1 MSEVEKA
8 VSLFL
13 KGFRCSQAILS
24 TYGQQFGLERELALK
39 LASPFGAG
47 MGSLGNTCGAV
58 TGAFM
63 VLGLKYG
70 NSKASESKKKE
81 KAYQVVKEFTSRFKS
96 RNGTIKCK
104 KLLNCDISTSE
115 GRNKAV
121 EEKLFIEICP
131 NLVQD
136 SAEILEELLQNNV

>member
-1 MSEVEKA
+1 MTNVEEA
-8 VSLFL
+8 ISLFK

-24 TYGQQFGLERELALK
+24 TYGIQFGLDQELALK

-70 NSKASESKKKE
+70 NSKVGEIKKKE
-81 KAYQVVKEFTSRFKS
+81 KAYEITKEFVERFKS
-96 RNGTIKCK
+96 RNGTIMCK
-104 KLLNCDISTSE
+104 DLLNCDISTFE
-115 GRNKAV
+115 GRNKAIK
-121 EEKLFIEICP
+121 EKIFIEICP
-131 NLVQD
+131 KLVRD
-136 SAEILEELLQNNV
+136 SAEILEELL

>member
-1 MSEVEKA
+1 MTNVENA
-8 VSLFL
+8 ISLFK

-24 TYGQQFGLERELALK
+24 AYATQFGLDQELALR
-39 LASPFGAG
+39 LASPFGGG

-70 NSKASESKKKE
+70 HSKVGELKKKE
-81 KAYQVVKEFTSRFKS
+81 KANQIAKDFVEKFKS
-96 RNGTIKCK
+96 RNDSIMCK
-104 KLLNCDISTSE
+104 ELLNCDISTPE
-115 GRNKAV
+115 GRNKAI

-131 NLVQD
+131 NLVRD
-136 SAEILEELLQNNV
+136 SAEILEELL

>member
-1 MSEVEKA
+1 MNEVEEA
-8 VSLFL
+8 VSLFM

-24 TYGQQFGLERELALK
+24 TYGQQYGLERELALK

-70 NSKASESKKKE
+70 NSKSSEFRKKE
-81 KAYQVVKEFTSRFKS
+81 KAYEVVKEFTSRFKA
-96 RNGTIKCK
+96 RNGTIKCS
-104 KLLNCDISTSE
+104 KLLNCDISTPE

-121 EEKLFIEICP
+121 EEKFFIKICP
-131 NLVQD
+131 KLVQD
-136 SAEILEELLQNNV
+136 SAEILEEILQP

>member
-1 MSEVEKA
+1 MTNIEDA
-8 VSLFL
+8 VSLFK

-24 TYGQQFGLERELALK
+24 TYGIQFGLDQELALK

-70 NSKASESKKKE
+70 NSKVGEMKKKE
-81 KAYQVVKEFTSRFKS
+81 KAYEITKEFVERFKS
-96 RNGTIKCK
+96 RNSTIMCK
-104 KLLNCDISTSE
+104 DLLNCDISTFE
-115 GRNKAV
+115 GRNKAI
-121 EEKLFIEICP
+121 EEKFFIEICP
-131 NLVQD
+131 KFVRD
-136 SAEILEELLQNNV
+136 SAEILEELL

>member
-1 MSEVEKA
+1 MTNVEDA
-8 VSLFL
+8 ISLFK

-24 TYGQQFGLERELALK
+24 TYGIQFGLDQELALK

-70 NSKASESKKKE
+70 NSKVGEMKKKE
-81 KAYQVVKEFTSRFKS
+81 KAYEITKEFVERFKS
-96 RNGTIKCK
+96 RNGTIMCK
-104 KLLNCDISTSE
+104 DLLNCDISTFE
-115 GRNKAV
+115 GRNKAI

-131 NLVQD
+131 KFVRD
-136 SAEILEELLQNNV
+136 SAEILEELL